1 MLNMTITPQRPA
13 LLEGY
18 DNETHALLQI
28 TADEGL
34 TLPTREKSLNLAIVI
49 DRSGSMDGRP
59 LDEAKKAAIMMVER
73 MSAEDRV
80 AVVTYDSEARVIVP
94 STLCVDRQSIIERI
108 RQVTSGGT
116 TALHDGWLLGAEE
129 VARQK
134 TSTSLNRV
142 LLLSDGNA
150 NVGLQDVDAI
160 KSQCAQLAD
169 NEVTTSTYGL
179 GHQFN
184 EHLMIGMADAG
195 LGQGYYGETA
205 DDLADPFNEEFEL
218 LLNTLATRIVMKA
231 ETPAHV
237 SMELVNDFRERD
249 GGWAMPDLAVGGEI
263 WALFKLKIARENVGR
278 GDGEVLR
285 CNIAFQARDGEI
297 LQEGPVKLSLDPLAP
312 NAFAAVAEDEK
323 VRRRVGELLVAH
335 FQRESADAARVGDW
349 PRVERIVAEAK
360 LASQDNEWI
369 QQSLAELEKYAHRK
383 QREQFAKEARYSARA
398 MSKRMVAADEMDLSY
413 SLNLESEKA
422 AYLRRKTERGKRM

>member
-28 TADEGL
+28 TAGEGL
-34 TLPTREKSLNLAIVI
+34 TPQTREKSLNLAIVI
-49 DRSGSMDGRP
+49 DRSGSMDGKP

-73 MSAEDRV
+73 LSGEDRV
-80 AVVTYDSEARVIVP
+80 SVVTYHSDAEVLVP

-108 RQVTSGGT
+108 RSITTGGM
-116 TALHDGWLLGAEE
+116 TALHSGWLMGAEE
-129 VARQK
+129 VARYK
-134 TSTSLNRV
+134 TSASLNRV

-150 NVGLQDVDAI
+150 NVGLQDLDEI
-160 KSQCAQLAD
+160 KSQCARLAD

-184 EHLMIGMADAG
+184 EHLMIGIADSG

-231 ETPAHV
+231 ETPAYV
-237 SMELVNDFRERD
+237 SMELVNDFRERN

-263 WALFKLKIARENVGR
+263 WALFKLKIARDDVGR
-278 GDGEVLR
+278 GNGEVLR
-285 CNIAFQARDGEI
+285 CNIAFQTRDGET
-297 LQEGPVKLSLDPLAP
+297 LQEGPVKLSLEPLAP

-323 VRRRVGELLVAH
+323 VRRRIGELLVAYY
-335 FQRESADAARVGDW
+335 QREAANAARVGDW
-349 PRVERIVAEAK
+349 PGVERIVAEAK
-360 LASQDNEWI
+360 LASQNNEWM
-369 QQSLAELEKYAHRK
+369 QQSLLELEKYAHRK
-383 QREQFAKEARYSARA
+383 QQDQFAKEASYSASR
-398 MSKRMVAADEMDLSY
+398 MSKRMVSEDEMNLRY
-413 SLNLESEKA
+413 SQNFESQKA
-422 AYLRRKTERGKRM
+422 AYLRRKTERGKRL

>member
-59 LDEAKKAAIMMVER
+59 LDEAKKAAIMMVQR

-285 CNIAFQARDGEI
+285 CNIAFQTRDGET

-323 VRRRVGELLVAH
+323 VRRRVGELLVAYY
-335 FQRESADAARVGDW
+335 QRESADAARVGDW

-360 LASQDNEWI
+360 LASQDNEWM

-398 MSKRMVAADEMDLSY
+398 MSKRMVSADEMDLSY
-413 SLNLESEKA
+413 SLDLESEKA

>member
-80 AVVTYDSEARVIVP
+80 AIVTYDSEAQVIVP

-108 RQVTSGGT
+108 RQITSGGT

-134 TSTSLNRV
+134 TPTSLNRV

-160 KSQCAQLAD
+160 KSRCAQLAD

-179 GHQFN
+179 GLQFN

-205 DDLADPFNEEFEL
+205 DDLADPFHEEFEL
-218 LLNTLATRIVMKA
+218 LLNTLATRIVMKVEA
-231 ETPAHV
+231 PAHV

-263 WALFKLKIARENVGR
+263 WALFKLKISRENVGR

-285 CNIAFQARDGEI
+285 CNIAFQTRDGET
-297 LQEGPVKLSLDPLAP
+297 LQEGPVKLNLDPLAP
-312 NAFAAVAEDEK
+312 NVFAAVAEDEK
-323 VRRRVGELLVAH
+323 VRRRIGELLVAY
-335 FQRESADAARVGDW
+335 FQRESADAAHVGDW

-360 LASQDNEWI
+360 LASQDNEWM
-369 QQSLAELEKYAHRK
+369 QQSLAELEKYGHRK
-383 QREQFAKEARYSARA
+383 QREQFAKEARYSASR
-398 MSKRMVAADEMDLSY
+398 MSKRMVSADEMNLNY
-413 SLNLESEKA
+413 SLDLESEKA
-422 AYLRRKTERGKRM
+422 AYLRRKTERGKRI

>member
-80 AVVTYDSEARVIVP
+80 AVVTYDSEAQVIVP
-94 STLCVDRQSIIERI
+94 SALCVDRQSIIERI
-108 RQVTSGGT
+108 RQVTCGGT

-134 TSTSLNRV
+134 TPTSLNRV

-150 NVGLQDVDAI
+150 NVGLQDVDSI
-160 KSQCAQLAD
+160 KSQCVQLAD

-285 CNIAFQARDGEI
+285 CNIAFQTRDGET

-312 NAFAAVAEDEK
+312 SAFAVVAEDEK
-323 VRRRVGELLVAH
+323 VRRRVGELLVAYY
-335 FQRESADAARVGDW
+335 QRESADAARVGDW

-360 LASQDNEWI
+360 LASQDNEWM
-369 QQSLAELEKYAHRK
+369 QRSLAELEKYAHRK

-398 MSKRMVAADEMDLSY
+398 MSKRMVSADEMNLSY
-413 SLNLESEKA
+413 SLDLESEKA
-422 AYLRRKTERGKRM
+422 AYLRRKKERGKRM

>member
-80 AVVTYDSEARVIVP
+80 AVVTYDSEAQVIVP
-94 STLCVDRQSIIERI
+94 STLCVDRQSIIKRI
-108 RQVTSGGT
+108 RQIASGGT

-134 TSTSLNRV
+134 TPTSLNRV

-150 NVGLQDVDAI
+150 NVGLQDVYAI

-263 WALFKLKIARENVGR
+263 WALFKLKISRENVGR

-285 CNIAFQARDGEI
+285 CNIEFQKRDGETVH
-297 LQEGPVKLSLDPLAP
+297 EGPVKLNLDPLAP

-323 VRRRVGELLVAH
+323 VRRRVGELLVAYY
-335 FQRESADAARVGDW
+335 QRESADAARVGDW

-360 LASQDNEWI
+360 LASQDNEWM

-383 QREQFAKEARYSARA
+383 QREQFAKEARYSART
-398 MSKRMVAADEMDLSY
+398 MSKRMVSADEMDLSY

>member
-28 TADEGL
+28 TADKGL

-80 AVVTYDSEARVIVP
+80 AVVTYDSEAQVIVP

-134 TSTSLNRV
+134 TPTSLNRV

-285 CNIAFQARDGEI
+285 CNIAFQMRDGET

-312 NAFAAVAEDEK
+312 NAFAVVAEDEK
-323 VRRRVGELLVAH
+323 VRRRVGELLVAYY
-335 FQRESADAARVGDW
+335 QRESADAARVGDW

-360 LASQDNEWI
+360 LASQDNEWM

-383 QREQFAKEARYSARA
+383 QREQFAKEARYSARV
-398 MSKRMVAADEMDLSY
+398 MSKRMVSADEMDLSY
-413 SLNLESEKA
+413 SLDLESEKA

>member
-49 DRSGSMDGRP
+49 DRSGSMNGQP
-59 LDEAKKAAIMMVER
+59 LDEAKNAAIMMVER
-73 MSAEDRV
+73 MSVEDRV
-80 AVVTYDSEARVIVP
+80 AVVTYDSEAQVIVP

-108 RQVTSGGT
+108 RQITSGGT

-134 TSTSLNRV
+134 TPTSLNRV

-150 NVGLQDVDAI
+150 NVGLQDVDSI

-218 LLNTLATRIVMKA
+218 LLNTLATRIVMKV

-263 WALFKLKIARENVGR
+263 WALFKLKIARKNVGR
-278 GDGEVLR
+278 GDGEILR
-285 CNIAFQARDGEI
+285 CNIEFQTRDGET

-323 VRRRVGELLVAH
+323 VRRRVGELLVAYY
-335 FQRESADAARVGDW
+335 QRESADAARVGDW

-360 LASQDNEWI
+360 RASQDNEWM

-383 QREQFAKEARYSARA
+383 QREQFAKEARYSARV
-398 MSKRMVAADEMDLSY
+398 MSKRMVSADEMNLNY
-413 SLNLESEKA
+413 SLDLESEKA
-422 AYLRRKTERGKRM
+422 AYLRRKTERGKRL

>member
-28 TADEGL
+28 TAGEGL

-49 DRSGSMDGRP
+49 DRSGSMDGQP

-73 MSAEDRV
+73 LSGEDRV
-80 AVVTYDSEARVIVP
+80 AVVTYHSDAEVLVP

-108 RQVTSGGT
+108 RSITTGGM
-116 TALHDGWLLGAEE
+116 TALHSGWLMGAEE
-129 VARQK
+129 VARYK

-150 NVGLQDVDAI
+150 NVGLQDLDEI
-160 KSQCAQLAD
+160 KSQCACLAD

-184 EHLMIGMADAG
+184 EHLMIGMADSG

-231 ETPAHV
+231 ETPAYV

-263 WALFKLKIARENVGR
+263 WALFKLKIARDDVGR
-278 GDGEVLR
+278 GNGEVLR
-285 CNIAFQARDGEI
+285 CNIAFQTRDGET
-297 LQEGPVKLSLDPLAP
+297 LQEGPVKLSLEPLAP

-323 VRRRVGELLVAH
+323 VRRRIGELLVAYY
-335 FQRESADAARVGDW
+335 QREAANAARVGDW
-349 PRVERIVAEAK
+349 PGVERIVAEAK
-360 LASQDNEWI
+360 LASQNNEWM
-369 QQSLAELEKYAHRK
+369 QQSLLELEKYAHRK
-383 QREQFAKEARYSARA
+383 QQDQFAKEASYSASR
-398 MSKRMVAADEMDLSY
+398 MSKRMVSEDEMNLRY
-413 SLNLESEKA
+413 SQNFESQKA
-422 AYLRRKTERGKRM
+422 AYLRRKTERGKRL